1 MNVLTMLP
9 TASLLSLGFIGL
21 LKFLIFSGESSLT
34 LTLATILPSL
44 LSLPSLWAALLVLRE
59 LLGEWKS

>member
-1 MNVLTMLP
+1 MLP